1 MQKHP
6 NTERTV
12 VNLLDREF
20 ASFGESLRILT
31 KSVPVDLLY
40 RQPPSHTIGENI
52 LRSAG
57 AVEQTFGGITANLWD
72 DPFEWTLPEKLST
85 KKAIMGYLG
94 EVVEARNNGL
104 AFITSDGDLSRRLP
118 APETLKPILQ
128 VLVEAVARAENY
140 LGQAEAVAKM
150 LT

>member
-1 MQKHP
+1 MLIE
-6 NTERTV
+6 T
-12 VNLLDREF
+12 LDGYFDSLDSRQRELINCVSEVKLF
-20 ASFGESLRILT
+20 WSPISATDSMLT
-31 KSVPVDLLY
+31 LSVGGGV
-40 RQPPSHTIGENI
+40 
-52 LRSAG
+52 LRSA
-57 AVEQTFGGITANLWD
+57 AMVEQVFLGLTRRLWD

-94 EVVEARNNGL
+94 EVAEARNKGL